1 MGIKSKFLAVITAL
15 TLLSGVSVVSAVP
28 ATAASVKV
36 AAGAKC
42 SVAKKQ
48 VKVAKSS
55 LVCKKN
61 AKGKLVWTKTAA
73 VRATPKANPVAAAKI
88 QPLTIVEEPQSAS
101 AAPADTA
108 SPADVPQSPSGYP
121 VVIDPNAGGSPEVVI
136 RTPEESEVPAPSN
149 PVAPANLRVT
159 QLGDDAVTV
168 THDLVEGVS
177 QYQVYLR
184 YGDSFTAKGTDSSN
198 LTVEFTELTPDWDY
212 VVCAYYRV
220 NNVDS
225 NKSCINVHTTGER
238 PVQPVQPNGPASI
251 SLIST
256 ETTISA
262 TWTVVAGATGYS
274 LCHVRVDS
282 WQCGGYTM
290 LSETSA
296 IFQDGSIFAGW
307 RYGIQV
313 TAVFADGTRSLPSI
327 SFINSKGSQPPAPTK
342 YAAPTNLRIVD
353 LTPTSVTIAWDDP
366 ANSPVTLWS
375 VVTRFL
381 TSYSQTGVDPNAR
394 QFTSTAIWPGGGFEI
409 ILSGFDQVNGKWT
422 AQTRIG
428 FFAPNAN

>member
-1 MGIKSKFLAVITAL
+1 MGIKTRFLALFTAL
-15 TLLSGVSVVSAVP
+15 TLLSGVSVVSATV
-28 ATAASVKV
+28 ANAASVKI

-48 VKVAKSS
+48 VKVAKAS

-61 AKGKLVWTKTAA
+61 VKGKLVWTRTAA
-73 VRATPKANPVAAAKI
+73 LRATPKANPIAASNI
-88 QPLTIVEEPQSAS
+88 QTLALVEEQSSVAT
-101 AAPADTA
+101 PTTA
-108 SPADVPQSPSGYP
+108 EVPQSPSGYP

-136 RTPEESEVPAPSN
+136 RTPEESEVPAPSS
-149 PVAPANLRVT
+149 PIAPANLRVT

-168 THDLVEGVS
+168 THDLVDGVS

-225 NKSCINVHTTGER
+225 NKSCINVHTTGQR
-238 PVQPVQPNGPASI
+238 PVEPVQPNGPSSI

-262 TWTVVAGATGYS
+262 TWTAVAGATGYS
-274 LCHVRVDS
+274 LCHVRVES

-313 TAVFADGTRSLPSI
+313 TALFADGTRSLPAI

-366 ANSPVTLWS
+366 ANSPVTFWS
-375 VVTRFL
+375 VATRYL
-381 TSYSQTGVDPNAR
+381 TSYSQTGVDPKAR

-422 AQTRIG
+422 AQAKIG
-428 FFAPNAN
+428 FFAPTAR

>member
-1 MGIKSKFLAVITAL
+1 MGIKSKFLALFTAL
-15 TLLSGVSVVSAVP
+15 TLLSGVSVVSATV
-28 ATAASVKV
+28 ANAASVKI

-48 VKVAKSS
+48 VKVAKAS
-55 LVCKKN
+55 LVCKRN
-61 AKGKLVWTKTAA
+61 AKGKLVWTRTAA
-73 VRATPKANPVAAAKI
+73 LRATPKANPIAASNI
-88 QPLTIVEEPQSAS
+88 QTLALVEEQSS
-101 AAPADTA
+101 VTAPTTA
-108 SPADVPQSPSGYP
+108 EVPQSPSGYP

-136 RTPEESEVPAPSN
+136 RTPEESEVPAPSS
-149 PVAPANLRVT
+149 PIAPANLRVT

-198 LTVEFTELTPDWDY
+198 LTVEFTELTADWDY

-225 NKSCINVHTTGER
+225 NKSCINVHTTGQR
-238 PVQPVQPNGPASI
+238 PVEPVQPNGPSSI

-262 TWTVVAGATGYS
+262 TWTAVAGATGYS
-274 LCHVRVDS
+274 LCHVRVES

-313 TAVFADGTRSLPSI
+313 TALFADGTRSLPAI
-327 SFINSKGSQPPAPTK
+327 SFINSKGSQPPPPTK

-366 ANSPVTLWS
+366 ANSPVTFWS
-375 VVTRFL
+375 VATRYL
-381 TSYSQTGVDPNAR
+381 TSYSQTGVDPKAR

-422 AQTRIG
+422 AEAKIG
-428 FFAPNAN
+428 FFAPTAR

>member
-1 MGIKSKFLAVITAL
+1 MGIKSKFLAVMTAL
-15 TLLSGVSVVSAVP
+15 TLLSGVSVVSAAP
-28 ATAASVKV
+28 ASAASVKV

-61 AKGKLVWTKTAA
+61 AKGKLVWTKAAA
-73 VRATPKANPVAAAKI
+73 VRATPKATTAAAAKTE
-88 QPLTIVEEPQSAS
+88 QMTLVEEPQSVTT
-101 AAPADTA
+101 AAE
-108 SPADVPQSPSGYP
+108 VPQSPSGYP
-121 VVIDPNAGGSPEVVI
+121 VVIDPNAGGSNEVVR
-136 RTPEESEVPAPSN
+136 RTPEESELPAPSN
-149 PVAPANLRVT
+149 LAAPANLRVT
-159 QLGDDAVTV
+159 AITDNSISVVHDAI
-168 THDLVEGVS
+168 DGIS

-212 VVCAYYRV
+212 VICAYYRV

-238 PVQPVQPNGPASI
+238 PVEPVKPNGPASI

-256 ETTISA
+256 ENTIAA
-262 TWTVVAGATGYS
+262 TWTAVADATGYS
-274 LCHVRVDS
+274 LCHVRNDS

-327 SFINSKGSQPPAPTK
+327 SYIYSKGSQPPPPTK
-342 YAAPTNLRIVD
+342 YAAPINLRIVD

-375 VVTRFL
+375 VVTRYL

-422 AQTRIG
+422 AETKIG
-428 FFAPNAN
+428 FFAPNEN

>member
-1 MGIKSKFLAVITAL
+1 MGIKSKFLAVMTAL
-15 TLLSGVSVVSAVP
+15 TLLSGVSVISAVP

-61 AKGKLVWTKTAA
+61 AKGKLVWTKAAA
-73 VRATPKANPVAAAKI
+73 VRATPKATTAAAAKTE
-88 QPLTIVEEPQSAS
+88 QMTLVEEPQSVTT
-101 AAPADTA
+101 AAE
-108 SPADVPQSPSGYP
+108 VPQSPSGYP
-121 VVIDPNAGGSPEVVI
+121 VVIDPNAGGSNEVVR
-136 RTPEESEVPAPSN
+136 RTPEESELPAPSN

-184 YGDSFTAKGTDSSN
+184 HGDSFTAKGTDTSN
-198 LTVEFTELTPDWDY
+198 LNVEFTELTPDWDY
-212 VVCAYYRV
+212 VICAYYRV
-220 NNVDS
+220 NDVDS
-225 NKSCINVHTTGER
+225 NKACIDVHTTGQR
-238 PVQPVQPNGPASI
+238 PVEPVQANGPATI
-251 SLIST
+251 SLTST
-256 ETTISA
+256 ETTITA
-262 TWTVVAGATGYS
+262 NWTAVAGATGYS
-274 LCHVRVDS
+274 LCHVRDTS
-282 WQCGGYTM
+282 WQCGGFTM

-296 IFQDGSIFAGW
+296 IFQDGSIYPGW

-313 TAVFADGTRSLPSI
+313 TAHFADGTRSLPSMNYVM
-327 SFINSKGSQPPAPTK
+327 SAGSQPPPPTK
-342 YAAPTNLRIVD
+342 YDAPTNLRIVD
-353 LTPTSVTIAWDDP
+353 LTPTAVTVAWDAP
-366 ANSPVTLWS
+366 ANSPVTVWS
-375 VVTRFL
+375 VVTRYL

-409 ILSGFDQVNGKWT
+409 IVSGYDMTNDKWT
-422 AQTRIG
+422 KEARIG
-428 FFAPNAN
+428 FFAPRAK

>member
-1 MGIKSKFLAVITAL
+1 MGIKTRFLALFTAL
-15 TLLSGVSVVSAVP
+15 TLLSGVSVVSATV
-28 ATAASVKV
+28 ANAASVKI

-48 VKVAKSS
+48 VKVAKAS

-61 AKGKLVWTKTAA
+61 VKGKLVWTRTAA
-73 VRATPKANPVAAAKI
+73 LRATPKANPIAASNI
-88 QPLTIVEEPQSAS
+88 QTLALVEEQSS
-101 AAPADTA
+101 VTTPTTA
-108 SPADVPQSPSGYP
+108 EVPQSPSGYP

-136 RTPEESEVPAPSN
+136 RTPEESEVPAPSS
-149 PVAPANLRVT
+149 PIAPANLRVT

-168 THDLVEGVS
+168 THDLVDGVS

-225 NKSCINVHTTGER
+225 NKSCINVHTTGQR
-238 PVQPVQPNGPASI
+238 PVEPVQPNGPSSI

-262 TWTVVAGATGYS
+262 TWTAVAGATGYS
-274 LCHVRVDS
+274 LCHVRVES

-313 TAVFADGTRSLPSI
+313 TALFADGTRSLPAI

-366 ANSPVTLWS
+366 ANSPVTFWS
-375 VVTRFL
+375 VATRYL
-381 TSYSQTGVDPNAR
+381 TSYSQTGVDPKAR

-422 AQTRIG
+422 AQAKIG
-428 FFAPNAN
+428 FFAPTAR